1 MSDDANTSSTEKPSD
16 PLFPSE
22 DAGPEY
28 VTVAKVGEIPEGE
41 GRAFP
46 VAKRMVAVFCSE
58 GEYFAV
64 DDFCPHQGASLAE
77 GYIDKEQCAVACPW
91 HHWRFSMDDGSWL
104 DNPKI
109 AIDRFAVR
117 VMGGNI
123 QVQVE
128 PKTSSPDSGT
138 KPDCDGASPKTP
150 DT

>member
-1 MSDDANTSSTEKPSD
+1 MTESSSMSDDDNQDSEGTSSDRLFSD
-16 PLFPSE
+16 D

-28 VTVAKVGEIPEGE
+28 VTVAQVGEIPEGE

-46 VAKRMVAVFCSE
+46 VAKRMVAVFCSD
-58 GEYFAV
+58 GDYFAV

-91 HHWRFSMDDGSWL
+91 HHWRFSMDNGSWL

-109 AIDRFAVR
+109 KIDRFAVR
-117 VMGGNI
+117 VMGGKI

-128 PKTSSPDSGT
+128 PQEETESVQDDPPS
-138 KPDCDGASPKTP
+138 
-150 DT
+150 